1 MGLLMDLKK
10 NSKQLLIGFEKFS
23 DKEKILLI
31 QNVIL
36 ALSEYK
42 DKQYLIKIKG
52 LEVTINSFIEEM
64 LSGNYLYVREKKGKL
79 FIKEL
84 ANISLLTNNE
94 QDMYTLATYFGAVN
108 EGFINVE
115 VVNYSDEI
123 DIRKSLPDK
132 FEEIVSKNRILEII
146 VEPDGDILSIDNC
159 NNKTDLLKISTAI
172 CDMVFR

>member
-1 MGLLMDLKK
+1 
-10 NSKQLLIGFEKFS
+10 
-23 DKEKILLI
+23 
-31 QNVIL
+31 
-36 ALSEYK
+36 
-42 DKQYLIKIKG
+42 
-52 LEVTINSFIEEM
+52 M
-64 LSGNYLYVREKKGKL
+64 LSGNYLYVREKRGKL